1 MSTTVVTTSSTK
13 ITRREPLRAIDMA
26 TSQAQT
32 RPAPS
37 SAQDTGKG
45 KRSRGAAKTK
55 EDAVA
60 VNTGMNGRGGRTV
73 DSKRKADY
81 DEDVDGFQFT
91 RPSKPKK
98 PRTSVAE
105 RVEEEPAQRRSPKRG
120 RPTKS
125 KTEAEVNGVTEETT
139 KVNGATKGRGRRRSS
154 RITSAEPDR
163 ASEEPSRPTR
173 KFDDIDS
180 LPVEP
185 KKKRGR
191 PSKSGTENNTFM
203 SPEPSQPGT
212 SKIALPVA
220 DTPVIRRNKE
230 MRTEKG
236 KKGQRRSSLGMRGRR
251 ASSLIDSGASNA
263 LPHKEVNAAD
273 FYKHIASDLPEPRR
287 MRQLLTWCAT
297 RAMGDKP
304 SGSRSDDESARL
316 AARVIQEELLK
327 DFANVSE
334 LSDWFGRQ
342 ETEPPAVVVKKP
354 NPKNIQNAEK
364 IKELEEQIQ
373 RLQNERHSLNALLR
387 APSIPHTK
395 SLRSERQTESQGGRT
410 DSQLPEAQDIDASL
424 LDPSQRDLLAILNP
438 ALQQAGASRRSPQQS
453 PSADL
458 LSNTT
463 ISAVSSRLSQVTSS
477 LAPTLDSFAAGVHD
491 IELYRSAA
499 DNVSSQILRIC
510 AQRLEE
516 RDMQNSLERLEI
528 EGSTDEGEGE
538 GRARVRIR
546 REKPRDVSLVLGALS
561 RLEKR

>member
-1 MSTTVVTTSSTK
+1 M
-13 ITRREPLRAIDMA
+13 
-26 TSQAQT
+26 
-32 RPAPS
+32 
-37 SAQDTGKG
+37 
-45 KRSRGAAKTK
+45 
-55 EDAVA
+55 
-60 VNTGMNGRGGRTV
+60 
-73 DSKRKADY
+73 
-81 DEDVDGFQFT
+81 DGFQFT

-251 ASSLIDSGASNA
+251 ASSLIDSGASNGGRDPLEQPGYPGIERSTNTFLAA

-316 AARVIQEELLK
+316 AGK
-327 DFANVSE
+327 
-334 LSDWFGRQ
+334 
-342 ETEPPAVVVKKP
+342 
-354 NPKNIQNAEK
+354 
-364 IKELEEQIQ
+364 
-373 RLQNERHSLNALLR
+373 
-387 APSIPHTK
+387 
-395 SLRSERQTESQGGRT
+395 
-410 DSQLPEAQDIDASL
+410 
-424 LDPSQRDLLAILNP
+424 
-438 ALQQAGASRRSPQQS
+438 
-453 PSADL
+453 
-458 LSNTT
+458 
-463 ISAVSSRLSQVTSS
+463 
-477 LAPTLDSFAAGVHD
+477 
-491 IELYRSAA
+491 
-499 DNVSSQILRIC
+499 
-510 AQRLEE
+510 
-516 RDMQNSLERLEI
+516 
-528 EGSTDEGEGE
+528 
-538 GRARVRIR
+538 
-546 REKPRDVSLVLGALS
+546 
-561 RLEKR
+561 

>member
-32 RPAPS
+32 RPASS

-139 KVNGATKGRGRRRSS
+139 KTNGATKGRGRRRSS

-180 LPVEP
+180 LSVEP

-273 FYKHIASDLPEPRR
+273 FYRHIASDLPEPRR

-395 SLRSERQTESQGGRT
+395 SLQSERRTESQGGRT
-410 DSQLPEAQDIDASL
+410 DSQLPETQDIDASL
-424 LDPSQRDLLAILNP
+424 LDSSQRDLLAILNP

-458 LSNTT
+458 LSSTT